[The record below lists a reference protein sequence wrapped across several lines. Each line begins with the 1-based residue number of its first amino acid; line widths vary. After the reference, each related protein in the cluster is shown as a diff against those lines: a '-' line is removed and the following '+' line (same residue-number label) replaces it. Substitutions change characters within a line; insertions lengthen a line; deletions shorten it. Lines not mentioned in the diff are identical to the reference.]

1 MNLKVFTVALV
12 VFAAVFYE
20 TSAASMS
27 SGLARDGGH
36 KEVVVPMDDKDH
48 SVEVSAEDMGVDP
61 DMISEVGERQN
72 PNFRY
77 CRTFKIW
84 RWRRRICLSCASG
97 RCNLTFT
104 RA

>member
-48 SVEVSAEDMGVDP
+48 TVEVSAEDMGVGP
-61 DMISEVGERQN
+61 DMISEVDERQTIN
-72 PNFRY
+72 Y
-77 CRTFKIW
+77 CRTFSIW
-84 RWRRRICLSCASG
+84 RFRRRLCLRCVLG
-97 RCNLTFT
+97 RCNLSIT
-104 RA
+104 RV